1 MSEFDGINPGDIAEI
16 RARAEKIVEDA
27 NTYYEVSLMVSH
39 DGAVEFM
46 DMYDD
51 ACRGHMSSLL
61 ELMGIIHILARSLT
75 IAMDDTQ

>member
-1 MSEFDGINPGDIAEI
+1 MSEFDGINPEDIAEL

-46 DMYDD
+46 DMYDA
-51 ACRGHMSSLL
+51 ACRGNMSSLL

-75 IAMDDTQ
+75 IAMDETQ

>member
-1 MSEFDGINPGDIAEI
+1 MSEFDGINPDDIAEL

-51 ACRGHMSSLL
+51 ACRGNMSSLL

>member
-1 MSEFDGINPGDIAEI
+1 MSEFDGISPDDIAELQ
-16 RARAEKIVEDA
+16 ARAEKIVEDA
-27 NTYYEVSLMVSH
+27 NTYYEVSLTVSH

-46 DMYDD
+46 EMYDD
-51 ACRGHMSSLL
+51 ACRGNMSSLL

>member
-1 MSEFDGINPGDIAEI
+1 MSEFDGINPEDIAEL

-51 ACRGHMSSLL
+51 ACRGNMSSLL

>member
-1 MSEFDGINPGDIAEI
+1 MSEFDGINPEDIAEL

-51 ACRGHMSSLL
+51 ACRGNISSLL